1 MALPPSGL
9 ARVADALDAVS
20 LDSYDQLT
28 QLEQIA
34 ACEALARLESRV
46 KAHQLAAARAA
57 EQSKAAD
64 AVGATS
70 TGARLANGFGGDPAA
85 AKRLLSQAKKL
96 QPVSATQGALA
107 RGEITLA
114 QAELI
119 ADKVNDLPGDPTPAQ
134 RAGCETQL
142 LDDARKMTLKDL
154 SRKADRITET
164 FAPDEVDAHENEIL
178 LKREERALKESYFW
192 MADRKNGTYKGEFVI
207 PEAQGEML
215 KNCLEALNAPQV
227 KQGEDDPALAVLD
240 DKPTY
245 GQQMAQAFMT
255 LIEHI
260 PGDRL
265 PQTAGVGVTLTVNIE
280 LKNLIDG
287 IKAGTLSTGCR
298 ISASEARRMAC
309 EQALLPMVFNG
320 KPLPLDCGREQRL
333 FNRAQRRAAERR
345 DKGCTF
351 PGCDRPPSWCVGH
364 HARKRWAAGGPTN
377 LEDIV
382 LICPHHHRVATP
394 PMGVPPHQER
404 IAAGDGKSGSPT
416 TATPNTSHPP
426 RSTPPASRSATP
438 DSTPTPPDRRQD
450 RATRASAR

>member
-1 MALPPSGL
+1 MAQSHAGL
-9 ARVADALDAVS
+9 ARVAAALDTVP
-20 LDSYDQLT
+20 LDSYGGLS
-28 QLEQIA
+28 QLEQVA

-46 KAHQLAAARAA
+46 KAHQIAAARAA
-57 EQSKAAD
+57 ERSKAAD
-64 AVGATS
+64 AIGATS
-70 TGARLANGFGGDPAA
+70 TGAMLAHGFGGDPAA
-85 AKRLLSQAKKL
+85 AKRLLNQAQKL
-96 QPVSATQGALA
+96 EPVSATQDALA
-107 RGEITLA
+107 RGEITMA

-119 ADKVNDLPGDPTPAQ
+119 ADKVKDLPGDPTVAQ
-134 RAGCETQL
+134 REGCETQL
-142 LDDARKMTLKDL
+142 LCDAQRLTLKDL
-154 SRKADRITET
+154 SRKADRVTET

-178 LKREERALKESYFW
+178 VKREEQALKESYFW

-227 KQGEDDPALAVLD
+227 KAPEDPAFAILD
-240 DKPTY
+240 ERPTY

-260 PGDRL
+260 PGDTL

-280 LKNLIDG
+280 LKSLIDG
-287 IKAGTLSTGCR
+287 LKAGTLSTGCR
-298 ISASEARRMAC
+298 ISAGEVRRMAC
-309 EQALLPMVFNG
+309 EQAILPMVFNG

-364 HARKRWAAGGPTN
+364 HARRRWAEGGPTN

-382 LICPHHHRVATP
+382 LICPHHHRVVHADDW
-394 PMGVPPHQER
+394 E
-404 IAAGDGKSGSPT
+404 ICFADDGYPEYI
-416 TATPNTSHPP
+416 
-426 RSTPPASRSATP
+426 PPASIDP
-438 DSTPTPPDRRQD
+438 G
-450 RATRASAR
+450 RASLRNSRFYADTAA